1 MRHKHLIKAI
11 LLILILFN
19 SKVFAE
25 NKTVYLDL
33 NYILNESIAGKS
45 LNDDLAKLQNKKFLI
60 FKKKEEYLQNEQE
73 TISKQKSIIKKD
85 EYTKK
90 INKLKK
96 DIETYKKN
104 RKIFSDEINQ
114 KSIKNK
120 KLFLELLNGV
130 MSEYSTENDIS
141 LIVQKKNILLG
152 KSNLDITKAILKKF
166 NEKVK
171 KIDLK

>member
-1 MRHKHLIKAI
+1 MRHKNLIKTI

-45 LNDDLAKLQNKKFLI
+45 LNDDLAKLQSEKFLI

-73 TISKQKSIIKKD
+73 SISKQKSIIKKD

-96 DIETYKKN
+96 DIEIYKRN
-104 RKIFSDEINQ
+104 RRIFSDEMNQ
-114 KSIKNK
+114 KSIKTK
-120 KLFLELLNGV
+120 KLFLESLNGV
-130 MSEYSTENDIS
+130 MSEYSIENDIS

-166 NEKVK
+166 NKKVK

>member
-1 MRHKHLIKAI
+1 MRHKNLIKTI

-45 LNDDLAKLQNKKFLI
+45 LNDDLAKLQSEKFLI

-73 TISKQKSIIKKD
+73 SISKQKSIIKKD

-166 NEKVK
+166 NKKVK